1 MVKQLFKNIVEST
14 FKSAVIYKHAKEGT
28 KSFRITQSLV
38 QRAWNQAKKLKNLAV
53 IIITIP
59 ADEKE
64 NYVLKCIIT
73 KEKK

>member
-1 MVKQLFKNIVEST
+1 MVKQLFKNIVQKN

-38 QRAWNQAKKLKNLAV
+38 QRAWNQAKKLINLPV
-53 IIITIP
+53 IILTIP
-59 ADEKE
+59 ANQKE
-64 NYVLKCIIT
+64 NYVLRCIIS